1 MNEPIVTHRI
11 DLARAQARNVREIL
25 RREWLIT
32 NGLGGYGTG
41 TLCGMVSRR
50 YHGLLVAALPA
61 PYGRV
66 VMLNH
71 LAETL
76 RLTEG
81 RTVLLGGEEPTGPE
95 DAEVSAGVRE
105 FRLEEGLPVWR
116 LEFEDVVI
124 E

>member
-1 MNEPIVTHRI
+1 MKTPTLTRKI
-11 DLARAQARNVREIL
+11 DLARAQANHVREIL

-32 NGLGGYGTG
+32 NGLGGYGSG
-41 TLCGMVSRR
+41 TISGVVTRR

-76 RLTEG
+76 RLPDG
-81 RTVLLGGEEPTGPE
+81 KPIVIGGEEPGQ
-95 DAEVSAGVRE
+95 AEVPSDGVSCVQE
-105 FRLEEGLPVWR
+105 FR
-116 LEFEDVVI
+116 
-124 E
+124 